1 MDSEGWIDACLKGLS
16 LACRRLQV
24 AQQSFEN
31 RAAELQQSMTVEMK
45 IASVEARAGLAQA
58 EAVES
63 RRLAIVKGNMHGSPF
78 IVKTFGHGKGGRG
91 VFFLIFQSVI
101 LENVDEHAQ
110 FFFFFEWAL

>member
-1 MDSEGWIDACLKGLS
+1 M
-16 LACRRLQV
+16 

-63 RRLAIVKGNMHGSPF
+63 RRLAIVKGNMHGGPF

-91 VFFLIFQSVI
+91 VFFFLIFQSVI
-101 LENVDEHAQ
+101 LENVDEHALL
-110 FFFFFEWAL
+110 FF